1 MSAVSQ
7 TQFSPNNKVT
17 LLESVHGLHF
27 LPGNKTLQ
35 AEDIP
40 READTASI
48 LMRPVGFLG
57 QLCWLTASCCRAQC
71 VRDCTQT
78 NTCDKSVPPDALE
91 FCQPTLVSF
100 LQQEPLRANVS
111 PTSPLAVHVS
121 CSTSTGRGFRFPGA
135 SSLSPVTKTSS
146 QVCHWACSKVMV
158 PVFTTCWPN
167 NCLQRTTLK
176 MRQYNSNKSLKY

>member
-57 QLCWLTASCCRAQC
+57 
-71 VRDCTQT
+71 
-78 NTCDKSVPPDALE
+78 
-91 FCQPTLVSF
+91 
-100 LQQEPLRANVS
+100 
-111 PTSPLAVHVS
+111 
-121 CSTSTGRGFRFPGA
+121 
-135 SSLSPVTKTSS
+135 
-146 QVCHWACSKVMV
+146 
-158 PVFTTCWPN
+158 
-167 NCLQRTTLK
+167 
-176 MRQYNSNKSLKY
+176 